1 MAPHPAETTEAA
13 FLVGENNLAWNC
25 VLLFLLPGVLTVCQT
40 NSFCL
45 QPSCLPSQKKFCV
58 NTSAF
63 IYEQYC
69 LRGECPCFSSTRGEI
84 APTITFFWLAVKMI
98 CPENMNFQEFRAA
111 YKFKCD
117 LAHLLQRVH
126 RQSTLFLEFPVCETD
141 LTSKQAVGEQK
152 SSYCLYMHIQN
163 TQSELKVKEFW
174 LTLRY

>member
-1 MAPHPAETTEAA
+1 
-13 FLVGENNLAWNC
+13 
-25 VLLFLLPGVLTVCQT
+25 
-40 NSFCL
+40 
-45 QPSCLPSQKKFCV
+45 
-58 NTSAF
+58 
-63 IYEQYC
+63 
-69 LRGECPCFSSTRGEI
+69 
-84 APTITFFWLAVKMI
+84 MI

-111 YKFKCD
+111 YKFKRD